1 MGPGVICEMAT
12 ISEPMMTL
20 HRLVLDQRQ
29 HTIAATESEES
40 DLKERDEQTEKY
52 HLLTLP

>member
-1 MGPGVICEMAT
+1 MMG
-12 ISEPMMTL
+12 L
-20 HRLVLDQRQ
+20 NRLMLNQRQ

-52 HLLTLP
+52 HKSFIFGTDYTD